1 MVETLVVQL
10 QAAPLFTAQ
19 EPLVDVSAQ
28 IDIKFG
34 VSGRSDLAV
43 EVDIDI
49 GTLDLLLKHVGSY
62 LSDPLWY
69 TPHDKKNAVVL
80 GDQGGGRE
88 GSNSRGEG
96 SNSASP
102 RQISYWARKVCGR
115 LLQHIARQYI
125 DLAVPVD
132 KAHILTHG
140 LPASS
145 LSRILSVDNVLQA
158 LESVFENY
166 LEAFI
171 ISSKLLPLHA
181 ASELLCCEHGLA
193 KDKVL
198 AYLDEG
204 VPSRVCRILLL
215 RKDLPQNV
223 AREVNSTFGTQK
235 GIFTFKHNAPPVS
248 FLLSFSVYISNFF
261 VE

>member
-19 EPLVDVSAQ
+19 EALVDVSAQ
-28 IDIKFG
+28 SEIKFG
-34 VSGRSDLAV
+34 ISGRSDLAV

-49 GTLDLLLKHVGSY
+49 GTLDLLLKHVGNY

-80 GDQGGGRE
+80 GDQGGGSE

-125 DLAVPVD
+125 DLALPVD

-145 LSRILSVDNVLQA
+145 LSARAQRISAKVSLMIWRKSDFVIA
-158 LESVFENY
+158 SG
-166 LEAFI
+166 
-171 ISSKLLPLHA
+171 SS
-181 ASELLCCEHGLA
+181 S
-193 KDKVL
+193 
-198 AYLDEG
+198 
-204 VPSRVCRILLL
+204 S
-215 RKDLPQNV
+215 
-223 AREVNSTFGTQK
+223 
-235 GIFTFKHNAPPVS
+235 
-248 FLLSFSVYISNFF
+248 
-261 VE
+261 